1 MLASRVAQM
10 AMLQPEIA
18 ARMSKGPLA
27 QMQTLCFD
35 TASVTNAAAFAA
47 LRELVPVSQIFFGSD
62 YPYAPIDPSVAQL
75 QGLKLSGSEL
85 QAIMRD
91 NAAQLILA

>member
-1 MLASRVAQM
+1 MLAGRVAQM
-10 AMLQPEIA
+10 AMLQPDVA

-27 QMQTLCFD
+27 QMQALCVD

-62 YPYAPIDPSVAQL
+62 YPYVPIDPSVAQL
-75 QGLKLSGSEL
+75 QGLGVSASEL

-91 NAAQLILA
+91 NAAQRLLA